1 MSGLDRLTR
10 LAFLSIAVTLGVG
23 TTCSMQHC
31 QAQQLLNQDKDALL
45 QGFDVEP
52 DVLAKYPAKQ
62 QGTKLGVFKLLSMAI
77 PIIDLDMDNGEA
89 ALNVKAPFVKVK
101 LDADKRHISVKVP
114 FVKVDTSTRKGINV
128 KAPMVRVHTSI
139 DNGISIQTPV
149 IKFNPLPDSQT
160 DYDASPAAPA
170 NTQSQFSPS
179 PSPSSPSSPDAPLA
193 VGTPSTP
200 ATTAGPTAPSWTDAD
215 PSALDDQIH

>member
-1 MSGLDRLTR
+1 MNGLDRLTR

-23 TTCSMQHC
+23 MTCSMQNC

-45 QGFDVEP
+45 EGFDVEP

-77 PIIDLDMDNGEA
+77 PKIDLDMENGEA

-139 DNGISIQTPV
+139 DNGISIQMPV

-160 DYDASPAAPA
+160 DYEESRKDAPA
-170 NTQSQFSPS
+170 NTKQSNMQPNN
-179 PSPSSPSSPDAPLA
+179 SSQDSAFAKSAPA
-193 VGTPSTP
+193 VPST
-200 ATTAGPTAPSWTDAD
+200 PTAPSWTDAAAD
-215 PSALDDQIH
+215 QSALEDQIH